1 MLRNQLYSQLI
12 LENGLSRYLAKLWV
26 CTGIPGHS
34 YLKRLLKFVASIGV
48 YGALSG
54 PSGALW
60 AASRMRGSAPAR
72 ASPSG
77 IYPAGRLHWCFAC
90 RFDFGRGLG
99 LPAVALLLLPMG
111 LIMVPGGTMG
121 LFLPWSNSFQAVRSL
136 LGYV

>member
-34 YLKRLLKFVASIGV
+34 YLKRLLKVVASIGV
-48 YGALSG
+48 YGALSR

-60 AASRMRGSAPAR
+60 AASRMKGSAPAW

-77 IYPAGRLHWCFAC
+77 ICPTGRLHWCFTC
-90 RFDFGRGLG
+90 RFDIGRDLR
-99 LPAVALLLLPMG
+99 LPSVALLLLPMG

-121 LFLPWSNSFQAVRSL
+121 LFLPWSSSFQAVGSL